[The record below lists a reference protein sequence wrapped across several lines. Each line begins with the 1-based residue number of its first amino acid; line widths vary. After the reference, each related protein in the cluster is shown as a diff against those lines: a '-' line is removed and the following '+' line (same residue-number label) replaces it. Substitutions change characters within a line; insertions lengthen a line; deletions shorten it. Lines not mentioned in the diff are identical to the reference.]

1 MGLPKLS
8 ELEDSKPQT
17 FIDPVKRINEG
28 HDVQRFLVSQAYR
41 DIMLFVMQLNRAMF
55 PRCSSGLDGQDQSI
69 QQWELD
75 SSSASFSESIRRLQ
89 GLLAELDAIIDE
101 VPPDPGPR
109 RFGNVAFR
117 KWHELVESRSASLL
131 QRHLPEKVSSFKAS
145 SSVSAGAELRSY
157 LLAAFGS
164 AQRLDYG
171 TGHELNFLAFLA
183 CNWKL
188 GGFDVSSTGKEERG
202 VVLGLIEPYLRV
214 VRRLIKTYTLEPAGS
229 HGVWGLDDHSFLPY
243 LFGSAQYGPAI
254 SGADE
259 TPTEGSLGDAPDPA
273 DVTKPV
279 AVQRERKKNMY
290 FSAIGFIYDVKRGP
304 FWEHSPMLYD
314 ISGVRAGWAKIN
326 KGMIKMYMAE
336 VLAKFPVVQHFYFG
350 SLFSWDKDPDAVA
363 PPTTV
368 HASSQPMRQHA
379 HPASLGLPTRGPPRD
394 NIGVPERGNPAAAS
408 APFVGTAAP
417 WARQPTVTSP
427 TTAFPPSMENRNI
440 SQTSRVPPNFNPR
453 PATNAQT
460 DGQGCTGMPPPTRA
474 P

>member
-1 MGLPKLS
+1 MEIPKLGVLV
-8 ELEDSKPQT
+8 ENKPQT

-28 HDVQRFLVSQAYR
+28 HDVARFLVSQAYR
-41 DIMLFVMQLNRAMF
+41 DIMLFVLQLNRAMF
-55 PRCSSGLDGQDQSI
+55 PRRSSHTAGQEQRT
-69 QQWELD
+69 QVWELD
-75 SSSASFSESIRRLQ
+75 SPSNTFSKSIRRLQ

-117 KWHELVESRSASLL
+117 KWYGLVESRSPALL
-131 QRHLPEKVSSFKAS
+131 QRYLPEKVSSFKAD
-145 SSVSAGAELRSY
+145 AELRSY

-164 AQRLDYG
+164 GQRLDYG
-171 TGHELNFLAFLA
+171 TGHELSFLAFLA
-183 CNWKL
+183 CIWKL
-188 GGFDVSSTGKEERG
+188 GGFDASPTGEEERAI
-202 VVLGLIEPYLRV
+202 VLGLMEPYLRL
-214 VRRLIKTYTLEPAGS
+214 VRRVIKTYTLEPAGS

-254 SGADE
+254 SELDE
-259 TPTEGSLGDAPDPA
+259 TPVEGSLADAPDPA

-279 AVQRERKKNMY
+279 AVERERNKNMY

-336 VLAKFPVVQHFYFG
+336 VLSKFPVVQHFYFG
-350 SLFSWDKDPDAVA
+350 SLFSWDEDPDAVA

-368 HASSQPMRQHA
+368 HASSQPMKQ
-379 HPASLGLPTRGPPRD
+379 PMSQGISTRGPPRV
-394 NIGVPERGNPAAAS
+394 NIGVPGSGNSAAAP

-417 WARQPTVTSP
+417 WARQPAVTSP
-427 TTAFPPSMENRNI
+427 TAAFPSPTENRNI
-440 SQTSRVPPNFNPR
+440 SQTPRVPPHFNHR
-453 PATNAQT
+453 PAANSQT
-460 DGQGCTGMPPPTRA
+460 GGQGGTGMPPPTKA
-474 P
+474 PWAKRSETS